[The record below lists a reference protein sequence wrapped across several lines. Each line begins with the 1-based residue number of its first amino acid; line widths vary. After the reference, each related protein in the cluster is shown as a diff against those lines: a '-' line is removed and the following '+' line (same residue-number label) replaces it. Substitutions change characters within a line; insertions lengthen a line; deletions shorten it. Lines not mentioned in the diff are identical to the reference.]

1 MEKISMQKKNKMI
14 WNEIF
19 KIEASLRKKNFLN
32 PKSAESTEKSF
43 SLVQTNSEAI
53 EDYRDL
59 KENMVNTEFSLS
71 KPQVAY
77 KYAEVRVKPGK

>member
-1 MEKISMQKKNKMI
+1 MQKKNKMI

-32 PKSAESTEKSF
+32 PKSAEITEKSF

-59 KENMVNTEFSLS
+59 KENMINAEFSLS
-71 KPQVAY
+71 KSELAYQVTVVTPY
-77 KYAEVRVKPGK
+77 E